1 MNGTPGDGP
10 SRNGSAGI
18 LFSEGFRVFFP
29 AAGLFAAVAIPF
41 WTVAFVN
48 GWSVDGAAT
57 IRLWH
62 AHEMYFGYAVAALA
76 GFLLTAMPTWTAT
89 TGLGHP
95 GLAFLFGLW
104 VLGRAVM
111 AASVAFDLPR
121 IAVLDILFPIALG
134 AYATGVIWRAGNR
147 RNLVLCGLILI
158 LVAADLAFH
167 LSLLDA
173 LQISAQTALGATLD
187 IFVFLIVLIG
197 GRVVPAFTR
206 NALALSGPGR
216 PMRTFRW
223 LDATALVSTACI
235 LPADLLMPGTH
246 GAAAVTLVSAVANT
260 LRFLTWQT
268 ERTLGSPILWVLH
281 LGYLW
286 LVAGL
291 YMKGLAA
298 ALPELAG
305 LVWVHALSAGA
316 IGTMTLAVMTR
327 AALGHT
333 GRPLQVTPPV
343 VIAYVLVTIASLA
356 RIMAPE
362 LPGDW
367 YMPAIAAAGTAWTLA
382 FLLFLYVYLPIC
394 ASPRIL
400 AANQDP

>member
-1 MNGTPGDGP
+1 MSSVSGDG
-10 SRNGSAGI
+10 SRRNRSAGV
-18 LFSEGFRVFFP
+18 LFSEGYRVFFP
-29 AAGLFAAVAIPF
+29 AAGLFAAAAIPF
-41 WTVAFVN
+41 WTAAFVN

-76 GFLLTAMPTWTAT
+76 GFLLTAMPNWTAT
-89 TGLGHP
+89 TALGHP
-95 GLAFLFGLW
+95 GLTLLFGLW
-104 VLGRAVM
+104 FLGRVVM
-111 AASVAFDLPR
+111 AASVAFDLPQ

-134 AYATGVIWRAGNR
+134 AYATGVIWRAGDR
-147 RNLVLCGLILI
+147 RNLVLCV
-158 LVAADLAFH
+158 LVLMLAAADLAFH
-167 LSLLDA
+167 MSLLDVPSITAQAA
-173 LQISAQTALGATLD
+173 LRAALNV
-187 IFVFLIVLIG
+187 FVLLIVLIG

-206 NALALSGPGR
+206 NALALSGGGR

-223 LDATALVSTACI
+223 LDVTALVSTACI

-286 LVAGL
+286 LVVGL
-291 YMKGLAA
+291 FMKGLAA
-298 ALPELAG
+298 ALPGLAG
-305 LVWVHALSAGA
+305 LVWVHALSVGA
-316 IGTMTLAVMTR
+316 IGTMTLAIMTR

-333 GRPLQVTPPV
+333 GRPLRVALPI
-343 VIAYVLVTIASLA
+343 VIAYALVTIASLA

-382 FLLFLYVYLPIC
+382 FILFLYVYLPIC
-394 ASPRIL
+394 ASPRVL
-400 AANQDP
+400 AANQDA

>member
-1 MNGTPGDGP
+1 MTGVSGDGP
-10 SRNGSAGI
+10 SRNRFAGI
-18 LFSEGFRVFFP
+18 LFSEGFRVFFL
-29 AAGLFAAVAIPF
+29 AAGLFAAAAIPF

-48 GWSVDGAAT
+48 GWSVEGVAT

-76 GFLLTAMPTWTAT
+76 GFLLTAMPSWTAT
-89 TGLGHP
+89 SGLGYP
-95 GLAFLFGLW
+95 GLALLFGLW
-104 VLGRAVM
+104 VLGRTVM
-111 AASVAFDLPR
+111 AVSVAFGLPK
-121 IAVLDILFPIALG
+121 IGVLDILFPIALG
-134 AYATGVIWRAGNR
+134 VYATAVVWRAGNR
-147 RNLVLCGLILI
+147 RNLVLCGLVLI

-167 LSLLDA
+167 LSLLDVFPISTHAA
-173 LQISAQTALGATLD
+173 LNAALNV
-187 IFVFLIVLIG
+187 FVFLIALIG

-206 NALALSGPGR
+206 NALALTGRGR

-235 LPADLLMPGTH
+235 LPVDLLMPETH
-246 GAAAVTLVSAVANT
+246 GAAAVTLVAAVANT

-286 LVAGL
+286 LIAGL

-298 ALPELAG
+298 ALPGLAG
-305 LVWVHALSAGA
+305 LVWVHALSVGA
-316 IGTMTLAVMTR
+316 IGTMTLAIMTR

-333 GRPLQVTPPV
+333 GRPLQVAPPI

-356 RIMAPE
+356 RIVAPE

-382 FLLFLYVYLPIC
+382 FVLFLYVYLPIF
-394 ASPRIL
+394 ASPRVL
-400 AANQDP
+400 VANQGQ